1 VKARILKE
9 KMKSIKKKLTPM
21 MSVLNKMIQERKMN
35 EVVQT
40 LMDKII

>member
-1 VKARILKE
+1 
-9 KMKSIKKKLTPM
+9 MKSIKKKLTPM